1 MFYPL
6 LKLARLR
13 VVRDSCTAYLHC
25 RHHVQCCLLYEAP
38 SLNRKLNF
46 KFAADVSSAQWY
58 FNKQSSRTPFH
69 IANSNILNSTTTTTV
84 AIVAWIITVR
94 ECNDVLLTLVHCT
107 FLPPKKTKFNWKNSI
122 LLKIPTVQWLCGG
135 RRRSTPT
142 NKNIKFYSNIPI
154 QENLQQPRPVNKSK
168 YLLKEMASYNSGQ
181 SAHLKLFWFKE
192 RSPLLAVSYCLTRD
206 FILFA
211 PRWWVYNSV
220 YIPQFPCL
228 LCHSQTNDKC
238 VLPIL

>member
-1 MFYPL
+1 MELIMFYPL

-13 VVRDSCTAYLHC
+13 VVRGSCTAYLHC

-107 FLPPKKTKFNWKNSI
+107 SPPKKKQNSI
-122 LLKIPTVQWLCGG
+122 GKIQSSWKYPQCSGYVGG
-135 RRRSTPT
+135 GGGAD
-142 NKNIKFYSNIPI
+142 
-154 QENLQQPRPVNKSK
+154 QQ
-168 YLLKEMASYNSGQ
+168 
-181 SAHLKLFWFKE
+181 
-192 RSPLLAVSYCLTRD
+192 TR
-206 FILFA
+206 
-211 PRWWVYNSV
+211 
-220 YIPQFPCL
+220 
-228 LCHSQTNDKC
+228 T
-238 VLPIL
+238 

>member
-94 ECNDVLLTLVHCT
+94 ECNDVLLTMTFVHCT
-107 FLPPKKTKFNWKNSI
+107 FPPPKKNKIQLEKFNPLENTHSAVVMWGEEEEHTNKQEHKI
-122 LLKIPTVQWLCGG
+122 LLK
-135 RRRSTPT
+135 
-142 NKNIKFYSNIPI
+142 
-154 QENLQQPRPVNKSK
+154 
-168 YLLKEMASYNSGQ
+168 
-181 SAHLKLFWFKE
+181 
-192 RSPLLAVSYCLTRD
+192 
-206 FILFA
+206 
-211 PRWWVYNSV
+211 
-220 YIPQFPCL
+220 
-228 LCHSQTNDKC
+228 HSHSRKPAAAQTCK
-238 VLPIL
+238 